1 MIEITVISAEA
12 KREESAIVKRQL
24 EEKIAREKAITD
36 KRIAEL
42 IPNVLKYCTDM
53 LNSTKTADN
62 YLVVRFFVFDKFFKD
77 IPMNEIEKAFDV
89 VTELLGVAGYSVS
102 HYIYSESWQTR
113 SGKLGYF
120 SIKW

>member
-12 KREESAIVKRQL
+12 KREESAIIKRQL
-24 EEKIAREKAITD
+24 EEQIAREKAIVD

-62 YLVVRFFVFDKFFKD
+62 CLEVNFFVFDKFFKD
-77 IPMNEIEKAFDV
+77 IPMDEIEEAFDAV
-89 VTELLGVAGYSVS
+89 VELLGIAGYSAY
-102 HYIYSESWQTR
+102 HHIYSKGWQTR

-120 SIKW
+120 HISW